1 MKAIVNSESL
11 LLLAKLVKNGIYQVS
26 VKGGSIKLLAEDE
39 LKEYMVE
46 IMEPYNN
53 EKEDGDLTIPREVF
67 SLLPRKTS
75 LLIREDRI
83 TSENQEIKLDVQDKS
98 INDMQIN
105 NEECINIPNFNK
117 LIECKYAIAKD
128 EARPVL
134 QCLYIDKN
142 NIVALDGYRMSVRSN
157 KENIACEPIL
167 IPYQIVK
174 LLRNFSKNDMAT
186 IYQDDN
192 YIKICFSWV
201 SIICKRLRDQK
212 GNKLK
217 FIDYESLFP
226 NQDTTRV
233 TLNALELADIC
244 KQITKLN
251 SYSQIVN
258 FNFNSNGSYLV
269 TRVQGIRYKKYF
281 KCHVDGSDLD
291 IAVSAKYMFET
302 LKNYKGDATL
312 CMSNAVSP
320 ITITDYE
327 NKKDLVLPIRIMKN
341 EGEK

>member
-11 LLLAKLVKNGIYQVS
+11 LLLSKLVKDGKYQVI
-26 VKGGSIKLLAEDE
+26 VKGGSIKLLAESE
-39 LKEYMVE
+39 LNEYQVE
-46 IMEPYNN
+46 IIEPYNS
-53 EKEDGDLTIPREVF
+53 EKEDGELAIPQEVF
-67 SLLPRKTS
+67 ALLPKKTS
-75 LLIREDRI
+75 LVIENNVIKTED
-83 TSENQEIKLDVQDKS
+83 QEIKLDPGTMS
-98 INDMQIN
+98 IIPIDIH

-117 LIECKYAIAKD
+117 LVECKYAIAKD
-128 EARPVL
+128 EARPAL

-157 KENIACEPIL
+157 KENITCEPIL

-174 LLRNFSKNDMAT
+174 LLRNFSKNDIAT
-186 IYQDDN
+186 IYHDDN

-201 SIICKRLRDQK
+201 SIMCKRPRDKK
-212 GNKLK
+212 GDKLK
-217 FIDYESLFP
+217 FINYESLFP

-281 KCHVDGSDLD
+281 KCRIDGSDLD
-291 IAVSAKYMFET
+291 IAVNAKYMLET
-302 LKNYKGDATL
+302 LRNYKGDATL
-312 CMSNAVSP
+312 CMSNVASP

-327 NKKDLVLPIRIMKN
+327 NKKDLVLPIIRK
-341 EGEK
+341 